1 MKGIK
6 LRKYRGYRFT
16 KRSGKFIRDNFAPNP
31 TESLGVFGIIGKAIG
46 FIINYLIA
54 KPVYWLTFG
63 LVGKLYN
70 KEKHPAWLGSVMYT
84 ALFIGI
90 MGLLGAGISLFT
102 R

>member
-1 MKGIK
+1 MKGTK
-6 LRKYRGYRFT
+6 LKKYRGDRFT

-31 TESLGVFGIIGKAIG
+31 TESLGVFGVIGKAIG

-54 KPVYWLTFG
+54 KPVYWITFG

>member
-1 MKGIK
+1 MKGTK
-6 LRKYRGYRFT
+6 LKKYSGYRFT

-31 TESLGVFGIIGKAIG
+31 TESLGVFGVLGKAIG

-54 KPVYWLTFG
+54 KPVYWITFR

-84 ALFIGI
+84 VLFIGI
-90 MGLLGAGISLFT
+90 MVLLGAGISLFA

>member
-1 MKGIK
+1 MKGTK
-6 LRKYRGYRFT
+6 LKKYSGYRFT

-31 TESLGVFGIIGKAIG
+31 TESLGVFGVIGKAIG
-46 FIINYLIA
+46 LIINYLIA
-54 KPVYWLTFG
+54 KPVYWITFG

-84 ALFIGI
+84 VLFIGI

>member
-1 MKGIK
+1 MKGTK
-6 LRKYRGYRFT
+6 LKKYSGYRFT

-31 TESLGVFGIIGKAIG
+31 TESLGVFGVIGKAIG

-54 KPVYWLTFG
+54 KPVYWITFG

-90 MGLLGAGISLFT
+90 MGLLGEGISLFT

>member
-1 MKGIK
+1 MKGTK
-6 LRKYRGYRFT
+6 LKKYSGYRFT

-31 TESLGVFGIIGKAIG
+31 TESLGVFGVIGNAIG

-54 KPVYWLTFG
+54 KPVYWITFG

-84 ALFIGI
+84 VLFIGI

>member
-1 MKGIK
+1 MKGTK
-6 LRKYRGYRFT
+6 LKKFSGYRFT

-31 TESLGVFGIIGKAIG
+31 TESLGVFGVIGKAIG

-54 KPVYWLTFG
+54 KPVYWITFG

-84 ALFIGI
+84 VLFIGI

>member
-1 MKGIK
+1 MKGIELK
-6 LRKYRGYRFT
+6 KYRFT

-31 TESLGVFGIIGKAIG
+31 TESLGVFGVIGKAIG

-54 KPVYWLTFG
+54 KPVYWITFG

-70 KEKHPAWLGSVMYT
+70 KEKHSAWLGSVMYT
-84 ALFIGI
+84 VLFIGI

>member
-1 MKGIK
+1 M
-6 LRKYRGYRFT
+6 RKYSGYKFT

-31 TESLGVFGIIGKAIG
+31 TESLSVFGIIGKAIG
-46 FIINYLIA
+46 FIINHLIA
-54 KPVYWLTFG
+54 KPVYWITFG